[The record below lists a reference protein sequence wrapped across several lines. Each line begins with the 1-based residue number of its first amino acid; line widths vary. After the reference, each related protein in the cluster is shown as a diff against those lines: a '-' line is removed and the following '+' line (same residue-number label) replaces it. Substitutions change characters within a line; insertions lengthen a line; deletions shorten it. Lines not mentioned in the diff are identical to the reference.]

1 MLIDIQDVIMQRLG
15 QLEEDGA
22 DEDEMEFE
30 ILTQDNLGIIQF
42 FDDDVLLGTEFVET
56 HVSLQREDLLDD
68 YLDAYEDGF
77 VTIIVPDDAYFET
90 VEHIKNELDEAAD
103 IYSYSALGIRP
114 TPMAS

>member
-22 DEDEMEFE
+22 EEFEMEFE

-42 FDDDVLLGTEFVET
+42 FDDDLFLGTEFVET
-56 HVSLQREDLLDD
+56 HVSLQREERIEE

-77 VTIIVPDDAYFET
+77 VTVVVPDDVYFET
-90 VEHIKNELDEAAD
+90 MEHIKKEIDEFVD
-103 IYSYSALGIRP
+103 VYSYSALGIRP